1 MASTRRFAIGALI
14 ALGMAIVGV
23 SATGTPLINRHERLL
38 SATGAEVSAHQQ
50 LRRYFLQRSRDFLK

>member
-1 MASTRRFAIGALI
+1 MASTRRLAIGALI
-14 ALGMAIVGV
+14 ALGMAIVGF